1 MLKNG
6 LKSRDLWFGGVH
18 HSGWWPHFLAFSMPL
33 IGWRLGQNYTITQK
47 SGVSVIVS
55 EFCVIVLQKYLMVL
69 VTSRMEYQYGCVK
82 WSLTLKQ
89 NTDGGVRF
97 LIRFICKIFAMN
109 TCNIWKSV
117 IYYC

>member
-1 MLKNG
+1 
-6 LKSRDLWFGGVH
+6 
-18 HSGWWPHFLAFSMPL
+18 
-33 IGWRLGQNYTITQK
+33 
-47 SGVSVIVS
+47 
-55 EFCVIVLQKYLMVL
+55 MVL
-69 VTSRMEYQYGCVK
+69 VTSRMEYRYGWVK

-117 IYYC
+117 LLALDINEC

>member
-1 MLKNG
+1 
-6 LKSRDLWFGGVH
+6 
-18 HSGWWPHFLAFSMPL
+18 
-33 IGWRLGQNYTITQK
+33 
-47 SGVSVIVS
+47 
-55 EFCVIVLQKYLMVL
+55 MVL
-69 VTSRMEYQYGCVK
+69 VTSRMEYRYGWVK

-109 TCNIWKSV
+109 TGNSWKSV

>member
-1 MLKNG
+1 
-6 LKSRDLWFGGVH
+6 
-18 HSGWWPHFLAFSMPL
+18 
-33 IGWRLGQNYTITQK
+33 
-47 SGVSVIVS
+47 
-55 EFCVIVLQKYLMVL
+55 MVL
-69 VTSRMEYQYGCVK
+69 VTSRMEYQYGWVK

-117 IYYC
+117 LLHIGRIENYEQTSLYQC